1 MLHLSGWDLF
11 EITPEQIELWHTT
24 RLVIIDEISFAD
36 KHDFDKIDNNL
47 RILKQN
53 HNKPF
58 GGINI
63 VFSGD
68 MRQLEPVGADKKPVY
83 EQECPIFKKML
94 IVLLNWKDYIDSKKI

>member
-1 MLHLSGWDLF
+1 MW
-11 EITPEQIELWHTT
+11 QTT

-53 HNKPF
+53 QNKPF

-68 MRQLEPVGADKKPVY
+68 MRQLEPVGADKKTSV
-83 EQECPIFKKML
+83 
-94 IVLLNWKDYIDSKKI
+94 

>member
-1 MLHLSGWDLF
+1 M
-11 EITPEQIELWHTT
+11 
-24 RLVIIDEISFAD
+24 SFAD
-36 KHDFDKIDNNL
+36 KNDFDKIDKHL

-68 MRQLEPVGADKKPVY
+68 MRQFKEDLEWGR
-83 EQECPIFKKML
+83 I
-94 IVLLNWKDYIDSKKI
+94 